1 MNEASKHKLAIE
13 ENQRAL
19 LKQRQDEGKEWQ
31 PRFFHFMDP
40 HWVLK
45 CALYLLLFIYKYYY
59 INRANTNR
67 HDKEDDDSIKQFIF
81 SKASDSVYQTFWLPT
96 SEEVSNSWFL

>member
-45 CALYLLLFIYKYYY
+45 CALYLLLFIYKY
-59 INRANTNR
+59 
-67 HDKEDDDSIKQFIF
+67 
-81 SKASDSVYQTFWLPT
+81 
-96 SEEVSNSWFL
+96 